1 MLVNT
6 KHVLLAEDNEADIRL
21 FTHFFEHAAIN
32 AKLSLVRDG
41 DEATNFLTKQGEYK
55 NAEDVDLI
63 FLDINLPKVSGFDV
77 LKLIRNN
84 YHLRRMIVIILSG
97 SSLERDMEQAY
108 DLSANCYVQKDKIMA
123 QSDSFFQT
131 IDQFWFQQVSC
142 PSHNLELY

>member
-41 DEATNFLTKQGEYK
+41 DEATNFLTKKAEYK
-55 NAEDVDLI
+55 NADDVDLI
-63 FLDINLPKVSGFDV
+63 FLDINLPKVSGFEV
-77 LKLIRNN
+77 LKLIRSN